1 MALRNFHFSVPNK
14 KRGESQIFSEEL
26 RKFTTKIVRNSL
38 KNDGKI
44 CVKIGRLSIPRKSG
58 SYGRIPQTAD
68 KDKSAK
74 YIFKYRSN

>member
-1 MALRNFHFSVPNK
+1 MEVPRNFSNEISAKFLFHL
-14 KRGESQIFSEEL
+14 IFSEEL

-38 KNDGKI
+38 KNEGKI

-58 SYGRIPQTAD
+58 SYGPIPQTAD